1 MEQNK
6 IQKELLVH
14 LIQQQNQ
21 FKSLKAEVDKIDIDN
36 LKTVPAD
43 LSKTRNVV
51 NNDVVKETIFDKLVA
66 KINAINTSGF
76 GSKKNNDDA
85 DKKILETSGLFKK
98 TLK

>member
-1 MEQNK
+1 MEQKK

-43 LSKTRNVV
+43 LSKIRNVV

-76 GSKKNNDDA
+76 VWKNS
-85 DKKILETSGLFKK
+85 I
-98 TLK
+98 

>member
-1 MEQNK
+1 MEQKK

-21 FKSLKAEVDKIDIDN
+21 FKSLKAEVDKTDIDN

-43 LSKTRNVV
+43 LSKIRNVV

-66 KINAINTSGF
+66 KINAINTNGF
-76 GSKKNNDDA
+76 VWKNS
-85 DKKILETSGLFKK
+85 I
-98 TLK
+98 

>member
-1 MEQNK
+1 MEQKK

-21 FKSLKAEVDKIDIDN
+21 FKSFKAEGDKIDIDN

-43 LSKTRNVV
+43 LSKIRNVV

-76 GSKKNNDDA
+76 VWKNS
-85 DKKILETSGLFKK
+85 I
-98 TLK
+98 

>member
-43 LSKTRNVV
+43 LSKIRNVV

-76 GSKKNNDDA
+76 VWKNS
-85 DKKILETSGLFKK
+85 I
-98 TLK
+98 

>member
-43 LSKTRNVV
+43 LSKIRNVV
-51 NNDVVKETIFDKLVA
+51 NNDVVKETIFDNWSLRLMPLIRVV
-66 KINAINTSGF
+66 
-76 GSKKNNDDA
+76 
-85 DKKILETSGLFKK
+85 LGLKK
-98 TLK
+98 TMMTLTRKYLKPVDFLKKH